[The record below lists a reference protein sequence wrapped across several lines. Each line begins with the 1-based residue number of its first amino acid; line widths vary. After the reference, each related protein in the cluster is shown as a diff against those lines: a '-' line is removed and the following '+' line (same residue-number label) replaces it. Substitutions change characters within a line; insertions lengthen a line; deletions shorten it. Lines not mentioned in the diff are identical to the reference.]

1 MPEATWRS
9 QPCLVSRTPIDEM
22 QDLSVVY
29 LRVSRPGDLDG
40 GRGGGL
46 GGPARSASIVQAIWL
61 RARGR
66 VEKTDDTFCE
76 RFSFFSPEHLITM
89 NTPSI
94 TRKPWAGVPRGVCL
108 AVLALVCV
116 GVFVTRPRVQV
127 PFLGESMPG
136 GGQGVSNPAP
146 EIHAVL
152 IAGSSGWG
160 NYRHQADVAHAYHVL
175 RGHGVPEENIIT
187 LVYDDIANN
196 TWNPHPGTIINH
208 PLGRDLYAGLRKDY
222 THEEVNTKNFL
233 AVLRGDES
241 AVSKN
246 EHASGRVLRA
256 TLHDRVFVYYSDHG
270 APGLLGMPSGAYL
283 YADELLS
290 AIRHRFENDG
300 FKEMVV
306 FIEACESGS
315 MFDGLLSH
323 DDLMDVWVTTA
334 SNPRESSYG
343 VYCPGMVPAP
353 PSEYTTCLGD
363 LYSVAWMED
372 IQSQRDLSKESLHT
386 LFERVKRRT
395 NLSHVMD
402 YGEREIEY
410 EPVSWYIGGESN
422 TENDVYA
429 ELDLATSM
437 VEQRD
442 ADLVHLSLTDRRA
455 YEEQKRARLEVDRHV
470 GETVARAVSAVGAPG
485 GDLKSLPTSEWD
497 WACLRRLI
505 STYERQRGERLG
517 DWGMRHSHRTYPQP
531 LSPILSL
538 SLSLSPFLYI
548 TIAPCVRLTV
558 ASSTYPA
565 VFASLCAHGIGV
577 AELAA
582 VM

>member
-1 MPEATWRS
+1 M
-9 QPCLVSRTPIDEM
+9 
-22 QDLSVVY
+22 
-29 LRVSRPGDLDG
+29 
-40 GRGGGL
+40 
-46 GGPARSASIVQAIWL
+46 
-61 RARGR
+61 
-66 VEKTDDTFCE
+66 F
-76 RFSFFSPEHLITM
+76 
-89 NTPSI
+89 
-94 TRKPWAGVPRGVCL
+94 L
-108 AVLALVCV
+108 AVLGLICV
-116 GVFVTRPRVQV
+116 AWVVHVQPLDGLFLRIGSV
-127 PFLGESMPG
+127 PNPG
-136 GGQGVSNPAP
+136 P

-175 RGHGVPEENIIT
+175 RSHGVPEENIIT
-187 LVYDDIANN
+187 LVFDDIANN

-241 AVSKN
+241 SVSKN

-256 TLHDRVFVYYSDHG
+256 TRHDRVFVYYSDHG
-270 APGLLGMPSGAYL
+270 APGLLGMPSGDYL

-315 MFDGLLSH
+315 MFDGMLSH

-343 VYCPGMVPAP
+343 VYCPGMSPAP

-372 IQSQRDLSKESLHT
+372 VQSQRDLSRESLRT

-402 YGEREIEY
+402 YGEREIEF
-410 EPVSWYIGGESN
+410 EPVSWYIGSEWN
-422 TENDVYA
+422 QDNAVYA
-429 ELDLATSM
+429 ELDLAASI

-442 ADLVHLSLTDRRA
+442 ADLVHLSLTDPRA
-455 YEEQKRARLEVDRHV
+455 YEAQKTKRAEVDQHIKD
-470 GETVARAVSAVGAPG
+470 TVARAVSEMGRPDDVSG
-485 GDLKSLPTSEWD
+485 LKFLPTSEWD

-505 STYERQRGERLG
+505 STYERERGERLG
-517 DWGMRHSHRTYPQP
+517 DWGMRHSHRTYPYNRP
-531 LSPILSL
+531 TESL
-538 SLSLSPFLYI
+538 LFSLDK
-548 TIAPCVRLTV
+548 R
-558 ASSTYPA
+558 SS
-565 VFASLCAHGIGV
+565 
-577 AELAA
+577 
-582 VM
+582 